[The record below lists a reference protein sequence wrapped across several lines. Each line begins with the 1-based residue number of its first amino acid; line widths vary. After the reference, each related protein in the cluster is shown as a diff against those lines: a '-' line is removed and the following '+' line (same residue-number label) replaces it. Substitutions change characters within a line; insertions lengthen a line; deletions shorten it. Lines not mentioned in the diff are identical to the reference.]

1 MRLRYDKTIPADP
14 APVILLG
21 PESHRVEMHIRQD
34 EDGSATLVAA
44 SGRDE
49 NAPPEKTLQ
58 QGPYQ
63 LYDQAV
69 AARRAIAAQLK
80 DSGYRYVQG
89 EHPLWTMAVQ
99 RSINATRQRRAES
112 EVDYSFDPKDVFL
125 DW

>member
-1 MRLRYDKTIPADP
+1 MRLRYDKSIPADP
-14 APVILLG
+14 DPVILLDAKD
-21 PESHRVEMHIRQD
+21 HRVEMHIRRD
-34 EDGSATLVAA
+34 PDDTATLVAV

-49 NAPPEKTLQ
+49 GAAPDKTLQ

-80 DSGYRYVQG
+80 DAGYRHS
-89 EHPLWTMAVQ
+89 ENAHPLWTMAVQ
-99 RSINATRQRRAES
+99 RSINAARKRRAES